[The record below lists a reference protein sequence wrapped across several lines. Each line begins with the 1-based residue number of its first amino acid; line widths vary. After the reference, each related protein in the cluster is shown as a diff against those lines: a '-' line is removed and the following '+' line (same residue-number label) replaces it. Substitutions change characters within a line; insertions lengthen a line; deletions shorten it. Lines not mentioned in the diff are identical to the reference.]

1 MSPRAIA
8 IDAQGTSFVT
18 DATAG
23 ALFVFDAEG
32 SLRERL
38 SLTRDGAPA
47 SPVHVSVGPD
57 GGVEVRHPSR
67 APV

>member
-1 MSPRAIA
+1 
-8 IDAQGTSFVT
+8 QGTSFVT

-23 ALFVFDAEG
+23 ALFVFDADG

-57 GGVEVRHPSR
+57 GGVEVATLPG